1 MKSCFYGTIIQKE
14 WLSPTSCC
22 DLDMHKVD
30 PSFYIGRNKWNRP
43 VTLRPSNIAPVSLM
57 WINSPSPPE
66 EKAGGIRWGVI
77 WLGLWLPEPCPGRV
91 RGSWCRPQCNKT
103 WTAPG
108 HHCSQPQSLHHTFTE
123 MKLQD
128 LQVYLRLPRNA
139 ASSLLMCCT
148 FWSVKCVTALEFKY
162 SPSEERQRR

>member
-108 HHCSQPQSLHHTFTE
+108 HHCSQPQSLHHTFAE
-123 MKLQD
+123 MKLA
-128 LQVYLRLPRNA
+128 RPSGLPQA
-139 ASSLLMCCT
+139 TKECCILFTDVLHLLISEMC
-148 FWSVKCVTALEFKY
+148 Y
-162 SPSEERQRR
+162 STWV